1 MKQLINIAPEEVQ
14 MLNLWDE
21 IFKFEVLNIFRELK
35 ETMSKEMKE
44 IMRMKFHQV
53 ENINKKVK
61 F

>member
-14 MLNLWDE
+14 MLNLWEE